1 MSLIKLMSSDTTC
14 NGNSIKQKFHHD
26 KKKYKNCANNINTN
40 SIIYKQDSLPS
51 HMQFVKIKIKIIEQ
65 PRELIIEK
73 TGFKQKK
80 SINKK
85 KHVR

>member
-1 MSLIKLMSSDTTC
+1 MTLAVTVIASK
-14 NGNSIKQKFHHD
+14 NSIMIKIKRKNKWIQ
-26 KKKYKNCANNINTN
+26 NCANNFNTN

-80 SINKK
+80 TC
-85 KHVR
+85 